1 MIELLANLSFPL
13 ESIVEDDIALR
24 FGMRD
29 FDGDLSSGARV
40 CGAEDGRHSTTRHKF
55 LQTILV
61 ELVPHIEWSH
71 CQRHPLAKLH
81 DRRGFIKIA

>member
-1 MIELLANLSFPL
+1 MIELSANLSFPL
-13 ESIVEDDIALR
+13 ESVVEDDIAPR

-40 CGAEDGRHSTTRHKF
+40 CGAEDRRHFAARHKL

-61 ELVPHIEWSH
+61 ELVSHIE
-71 CQRHPLAKLH
+71 
-81 DRRGFIKIA
+81 